1 MVYSRGT
8 LRFSLNWSLTLIE
21 GLKQYIKALVDNQEN
36 RGPGMPVEIG
46 RRAEYV
52 RSM

>member
-1 MVYSRGT
+1 M
-8 LRFSLNWSLTLIE
+8 LRFSLDWSLTLIE